1 MSAGL
6 PPAEAGIESLLR
18 RVAMQRQQPAKS
30 GAPDPASQSAD
41 DDPTDFG
48 TLPGYDE
55 LIAHRMLSTQFGFQP
70 YFRTHD
76 ARADGKTKING
87 RSFANFSSYDYLG
100 LNGHPDIAAAVQDA
114 TAKYGVSAGAS
125 RHVGGARPVHHDLE
139 RALADLYGVEDAVT
153 FVSGYSA
160 NCGVIGQLVGPK
172 DLVVMDAVIHNSAV
186 TGAVLSGANRRS
198 FPHNDLDVLEN
209 ILKTSRHR
217 FKRVLIV
224 VEGLYSMHGDVPDLS
239 RLIDIKK
246 KYNAWLMVDEA
257 HALGVVGQ
265 RGFGSWEHCRV
276 DPRDVDIWMGT
287 LSKTLVG
294 CGGFIAGS
302 EKLVYYLRCTVGA
315 FVYSVAM
322 PPLIAAASLTAL
334 DIMRREPERV
344 AKLQS
349 NVARF
354 HELARKH
361 KLQTGTDAESAI
373 VPILVGQSLA
383 AVQLSEQLY
392 RNGINVQPVIYPA
405 VPAREARLRFFLTAT
420 HQDDDFDSILEAVA
434 KSKHDIDTSTPFALA
449 P

>member
-1 MSAGL
+1 MSVGS
-6 PPAEAGIESLLR
+6 PPAEAGLEGLLR
-18 RVAMQRQQPAKS
+18 RVQMQRQQTS
-30 GAPDPASQSAD
+30 ENVAPDTTAQIAD
-41 DDPTDFG
+41 ADLTDFG

-55 LIAHRMLSTQFGFQP
+55 LIAHRMLSKQFGFQP

-76 ARADGKTKING
+76 ARADGKTEING

-100 LNGHPDIAAAVQDA
+100 LNGHPDIAVAVHDA
-114 TAKYGVSAGAS
+114 TVKYGVSAGAS

-198 FPHNDLDVLEN
+198 FPHNDLDVLED

-224 VEGLYSMHGDVPDLS
+224 VEGLYSMHGDVPDLP
-239 RLIDIKK
+239 RLIEIKNR
-246 KYNAWLMVDEA
+246 YNAWLMVDEA
-257 HALGVVGQ
+257 HALGVLGQ
-265 RGFGSWEHCRV
+265 RGFGSWEHCGI

-294 CGGFIAGS
+294 CGGYIAGS

-334 DIMRREPERV
+334 HIMRREPERV

-354 HELARKH
+354 HTLARKH

-373 VPILVGQSLA
+373 IPILVGQSLA
-383 AVQLSEQLY
+383 AVQLSEQLF

-405 VPAREARLRFFLTAT
+405 VPAKEARLRFFLTAT
-420 HQDDDFDSILEAVA
+420 HQGEGFASILAEVA
-434 KSKHDIDTSTPFALA
+434 KSKNEIDASSPFAFT